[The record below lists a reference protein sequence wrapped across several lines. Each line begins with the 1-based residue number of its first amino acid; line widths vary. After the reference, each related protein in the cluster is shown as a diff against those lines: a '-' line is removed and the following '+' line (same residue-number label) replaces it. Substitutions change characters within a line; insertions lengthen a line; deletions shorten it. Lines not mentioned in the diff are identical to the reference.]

1 MVEINTI
8 RLFKSIA
15 EFYDPEILIYKAS
28 ENELSI
34 TTDGLSDTVNEY
46 YCYQRGMNFHFQNK
60 YSGIPEGYEKEKLLF
75 KTKQSK
81 YWRTSNELK
90 FEKDNIYLL
99 NSIKKNKYEWICYN
113 TGELIRPD
121 IIFSI

>member
-1 MVEINTI
+1 
-8 RLFKSIA
+8 
-15 EFYDPEILIYKAS
+15 
-28 ENELSI
+28 
-34 TTDGLSDTVNEY
+34 
-46 YCYQRGMNFHFQNK
+46 MNFHFQKK
-60 YSGIPEGYEKEKLLF
+60 YSGIPEGYEKEKPLF
-75 KTKQSK
+75 KTKQFK

-121 IIFSI
+121 IIFST